1 MQDFQLV
8 MAGDN
13 RFSVDILY
21 TAECDENRFA
31 LLCSGELLPRFNAL
45 PDFRLVSCNGRLAEL
60 NKTISGLI
68 DDALVLAF

>member
-21 TAECDENRFA
+21 TAECDENRLA
-31 LLCSGELLPRFNAL
+31 LLCSSELLAGFYAL
-45 PDFRLVSCNGRLAEL
+45 PDFGLVACNGRLAEL
-60 NKTISGLI
+60 NEAISGFVY
-68 DDALVLAF
+68 DALVLAF